1 MQHGDVRAV
10 EGWSPAQA
18 IAALQKLC
26 HDLQVHQT
34 GAAPRYFDVREL
46 PPAPALPLLARWSGE
61 LMQAA
66 RTADHPFAVPL
77 MLEAL
82 VAQARNVLHSAAATA
97 KTTP

>member
-1 MQHGDVRAV
+1 L
-10 EGWSPAQA
+10 PA
-18 IAALQKLC
+18 
-26 HDLQVHQT
+26 
-34 GAAPRYFDVREL
+34 
-46 PPAPALPLLARWSGE
+46 LARWSRE

-82 VAQARNVLHSAAATA
+82 VAQARNVLHSTAATA